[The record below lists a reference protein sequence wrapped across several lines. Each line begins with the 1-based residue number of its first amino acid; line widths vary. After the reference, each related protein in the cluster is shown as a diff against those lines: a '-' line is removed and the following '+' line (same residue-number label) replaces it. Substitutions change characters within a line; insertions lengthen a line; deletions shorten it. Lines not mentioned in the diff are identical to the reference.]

1 MLNHIWAALLFI
13 GILVAGLTGHV
24 SGEGSVLDAAA
35 KASEKAIMGIA
46 LPLAGMMMFWLGVLR
61 LMEKAGVLDAF
72 VRILSPLL
80 RRLFPDVPNDHP
92 ALGAMVMNLSAN
104 MLGLSNSAT
113 PMGLKAMGHLQELNP
128 HKQSAS
134 NTMVTFLALNTA
146 GFTLIPITAM
156 NFLNAAGISNSFR
169 VIIPTII
176 ATACTSTVAVL
187 AAKTYQRFS
196 LQLPDEAETLVE
208 KKKVTS
214 NGLSMRS
221 KIFLG
226 IVAVL
231 FAGMVV
237 LELGPKHMRGDL
249 LHQTGLSS
257 VIEKAAE
264 RKAMAEK
271 VLSEKK
277 TAQTQVVAA
286 EPPVWRRVMDG
297 ASGLA
302 IPAILLAAVGIAWA
316 RGVRVYEEFV
326 EGAKEGFAV
335 ATRIMPYLVAMLAG
349 LTADFAGMIAA
360 VLFGRLL
367 FSLV

>member
-35 KASEKAIMGIA
+35 KASEKAVMGIA

-61 LMEKAGVLDAF
+61 LMEKAGVLDAV
-72 VRILSPLL
+72 VRLLSPLL
-80 RRLFPDVPNDHP
+80 RRLFPDVPKDHP

-113 PMGLKAMGHLQELNP
+113 PMGLKAMTHLQELNP

-187 AAKTYQRFS
+187 AAKSYQRFS
-196 LQLPDEAETLVE
+196 PQLLDEV
-208 KKKVTS
+208 
-214 NGLSMRS
+214 
-221 KIFLG
+221 
-226 IVAVL
+226 
-231 FAGMVV
+231 
-237 LELGPKHMRGDL
+237 
-249 LHQTGLSS
+249 
-257 VIEKAAE
+257 EKAAE
-264 RKAMAEK
+264 A
-271 VLSEKK
+271 
-277 TAQTQVVAA
+277 
-286 EPPVWRRVMDG
+286 
-297 ASGLA
+297 
-302 IPAILLAAVGIAWA
+302 
-316 RGVRVYEEFV
+316 
-326 EGAKEGFAV
+326 
-335 ATRIMPYLVAMLAG
+335 
-349 LTADFAGMIAA
+349 
-360 VLFGRLL
+360 
-367 FSLV
+367 